1 MATLQTILSAYETNA
16 DYREDADASKAL
28 AFISACTKLL
38 VKLPSK
44 SAGGGSEVEID
55 IAMVEK
61 QLDRAETWLATNRSS
76 SDLLT
81 NPQVVHP
88 DFTDFRL

>member
-16 DYREDADASKAL
+16 DYRADGDASKAL

-55 IAMVEK
+55 TALVEK
-61 QLDRAETWLATNRSS
+61 QLDRAETWLATHQSA
-76 SDLLT
+76 SDLLA
-81 NPQVVHP
+81 NPQVIHP
-88 DFTDFRL
+88 DFSDFRR